1 MFWHLRRNCFSTSC
15 LWGQRNVF
23 SYEIRTFDRKSRSSL
38 IMFAQCANDVSAIML
53 AQRVTLKGQAVEV
66 WRGDGLVYRVGMRL
80 NPAELA
86 VAKKRRPNRNWKAR
100 FPRLSIRPLS

>member
-1 MFWHLRRNCFSTSC
+1 
-15 LWGQRNVF
+15 VF

-80 NPAELA
+80 DHSEAA
-86 VAKKRRPNRNWKAR
+86 GAKKRRSNRNWIAR
-100 FPRLSIRPLS
+100 FPRLSSEF

>member
-1 MFWHLRRNCFSTSC
+1 MFWRLCRNCFSTPS
-15 LWGQRNVF
+15 LWGQWNVF

-80 NPAELA
+80 DPAELA
-86 VAKKRRPNRNWKAR
+86 AAKKRRPNRNWMTR
-100 FPRLSIRPLS
+100 FPRLRSEF